1 MRRTPP
7 QGCPWFLAATQ
18 EWVAVRPYGPR
29 SGGSTGYRW
38 NLGLVLCGATLGWHT
53 DRMTRRSVL
62 VSLSVGAMSAVL
74 IAFITG
80 DRPLEALAGGL
91 VVASLGAAIAR

>member
-1 MRRTPP
+1 MLFDPTAR
-7 QGCPWFLAATQ
+7 AAVGQLDTAGT
-18 EWVAVRPYGPR
+18 WG
-29 SGGSTGYRW
+29 W
-38 NLGLVLCGATLGWHT
+38 CCCGATPGWHT

-62 VSLSVGAMSAVL
+62 VSLSVGAISAVL